1 MEEVKSTEE
10 YVSKDMNKVIT
21 EIINTKALRG
31 VAEAITSFC
40 DRIDNTD
47 FTKIMNDAANEKSSY
62 DTKREISRL
71 RDELNKVLYDEDDDL
86 KVSEGSQTLE
96 HESTGIEAVP
106 SEKEVVDGTLGQTQD
121 VAIENKPATLENND
135 SKSTNASDQIIEEF
149 KVKNSNPVSLDDA
162 TLKEYLNNASNKS
175 ENKPL
180 STETQT
186 TLTPPSESVK
196 SDSSDNGL
204 LDYIN
209 NNVFGNEEV
218 STETQTL

>member
-121 VAIENKPATLENND
+121 MAIENKPATLENND
-135 SKSTNASDQIIEEF
+135 SKSTNTSDQIMEEF

-162 TLKEYLNNASNKS
+162 TLKDYLNNASNKS

>member
-47 FTKIMNDAANEKSSY
+47 FTKIMIDAANEKSSY

-71 RDELNKVLYDEDDDL
+71 RDELNKVLYDEDDEL

-106 SEKEVVDGTLGQTQD
+106 REKEVVDGTLGQTQD
-121 VAIENKPATLENND
+121 MAIENKPATLENN
-135 SKSTNASDQIIEEF
+135 SKSTDASSQIMEEF

-196 SDSSDNGL
+196 SDSSNGL

-218 STETQTL
+218 STEAQTL

>member
-86 KVSEGSQTLE
+86 KVSEKSQTLE

-121 VAIENKPATLENND
+121 MAIENKPATLENND
-135 SKSTNASDQIIEEF
+135 SKSTNASDQIMEEF

>member
-71 RDELNKVLYDEDDDL
+71 RDELNKVLYDEDDEL

-106 SEKEVVDGTLGQTQD
+106 KEKEVVDGTLGQTQD
-121 VAIENKPATLENND
+121 MAIENKPATLENN
-135 SKSTNASDQIIEEF
+135 SKSTDASSQIMEEF

-196 SDSSDNGL
+196 SDSSNGL

>member
-71 RDELNKVLYDEDDDL
+71 RDELNKVLYDEDDEL

-106 SEKEVVDGTLGQTQD
+106 REKEVVDGTLGQTQD
-121 VAIENKPATLENND
+121 MAIENKPATLENND
-135 SKSTNASDQIIEEF
+135 SKSTNASSQIMEEF

-196 SDSSDNGL
+196 SDSSNGL

>member
-71 RDELNKVLYDEDDDL
+71 RDELNKVLYDEDDEL
-86 KVSEGSQTLE
+86 KVSERSQTLE

-106 SEKEVVDGTLGQTQD
+106 REKEVVDGTLGQTQD
-121 VAIENKPATLENND
+121 MAIENKPATLENN
-135 SKSTNASDQIIEEF
+135 SKSTDASSQIMEEF

-196 SDSSDNGL
+196 SDSSNGL

>member
-47 FTKIMNDAANEKSSY
+47 FTKIMIDAANEKSSY

-106 SEKEVVDGTLGQTQD
+106 REKEVVDGTLGQTQD
-121 VAIENKPATLENND
+121 MAIENKPATLENN
-135 SKSTNASDQIIEEF
+135 SKSTDASSQIMEEF

-196 SDSSDNGL
+196 SDSSNGL

>member
-1 MEEVKSTEE
+1 MEEVKSIEE

-121 VAIENKPATLENND
+121 MAIENKPATLENND
-135 SKSTNASDQIIEEF
+135 SKSTNASGQIMEEF

>member
-71 RDELNKVLYDEDDDL
+71 RDELNKVLYDEDDEL

-106 SEKEVVDGTLGQTQD
+106 REKEVVDGTLGQTQD
-121 VAIENKPATLENND
+121 MAIENKPATLENN
-135 SKSTNASDQIIEEF
+135 SKSTDASSQIMEEF

-162 TLKEYLNNASNKS
+162 TLKEYLNNANNKS

-196 SDSSDNGL
+196 SDSSNGL

-209 NNVFGNEEV
+209 NNVFGDEEV

>member
-106 SEKEVVDGTLGQTQD
+106 REKEVVDGTLGQTQD
-121 VAIENKPATLENND
+121 MAIENKPATLENN
-135 SKSTNASDQIIEEF
+135 SKSTDASSQIMEEF
-149 KVKNSNPVSLDDA
+149 KVKNSNPISLDDA

-186 TLTPPSESVK
+186 TLTPPSESAK
-196 SDSSDNGL
+196 SDSSNGL

>member
-1 MEEVKSTEE
+1 MEEVKSIEE

-47 FTKIMNDAANEKSSY
+47 FTKIMIDAANEKSSY

-121 VAIENKPATLENND
+121 MAIENKPATLENND
-135 SKSTNASDQIIEEF
+135 LLLIHVL
-149 KVKNSNPVSLDDA
+149 VKILFVLVI
-162 TLKEYLNNASNKS
+162 L
-175 ENKPL
+175 
-180 STETQT
+180 
-186 TLTPPSESVK
+186 
-196 SDSSDNGL
+196 
-204 LDYIN
+204 
-209 NNVFGNEEV
+209 
-218 STETQTL
+218 

>member
-121 VAIENKPATLENND
+121 MAIENKTATLENND
-135 SKSTNASDQIIEEF
+135 SKSTNASSQIMEEF

>member
-47 FTKIMNDAANEKSSY
+47 FTKIMIDAANEKSSY

-71 RDELNKVLYDEDDDL
+71 RDELNKVLYDEDDEL

-106 SEKEVVDGTLGQTQD
+106 REKEVVDGTLGQTQD
-121 VAIENKPATLENND
+121 MAIENKPATLENND
-135 SKSTNASDQIIEEF
+135 SKSTNASDQIMEEF

>member
-86 KVSEGSQTLE
+86 KVSERSQTLE

-121 VAIENKPATLENND
+121 MAIENKPATLENND

-218 STETQTL
+218 GAEAQTL

>member
-71 RDELNKVLYDEDDDL
+71 RDELNKVLYDEDDEL

-106 SEKEVVDGTLGQTQD
+106 REKEVVDGTLGQTQD
-121 VAIENKPATLENND
+121 MAIENKPATLENN
-135 SKSTNASDQIIEEF
+135 SKSTDASSQIMEEF

-196 SDSSDNGL
+196 SDSSNGL

>member
-86 KVSEGSQTLE
+86 KVSAGSQTLE

-106 SEKEVVDGTLGQTQD
+106 NEKEVVDGTLGQTQD
-121 VAIENKPATLENND
+121 MAIENKPATLENND
-135 SKSTNASDQIIEEF
+135 SKSTNASDQIMEEF

>member
-71 RDELNKVLYDEDDDL
+71 RDELNKVLYDEDDEL

-106 SEKEVVDGTLGQTQD
+106 REKEVVDGTLGQTQD
-121 VAIENKPATLENND
+121 MAIENKPATLENN
-135 SKSTNASDQIIEEF
+135 SKSTDASSQIMEEF

-180 STETQT
+180 STEMQT

>member
-121 VAIENKPATLENND
+121 MAIENKPATLENND
-135 SKSTNASDQIIEEF
+135 SKSTNASDQIMEEF

-196 SDSSDNGL
+196 SDSGDNGL

>member
-71 RDELNKVLYDEDDDL
+71 RDELNKVLYDEDDEL

-121 VAIENKPATLENND
+121 MAIENKPATLENND
-135 SKSTNASDQIIEEF
+135 SKSANASDQIMEEF
-149 KVKNSNPVSLDDA
+149 KVKNSNPISLDDA

>member
-86 KVSEGSQTLE
+86 KVSERSQTLE

-121 VAIENKPATLENND
+121 MAIENKPATLENND

>member
-1 MEEVKSTEE
+1 MEEVKSIEE

-121 VAIENKPATLENND
+121 MAIENKPATLENND
-135 SKSTNASDQIIEEF
+135 SKSTNASSQIMEEF

-162 TLKEYLNNASNKS
+162 TLKEYLNNANNKS

>member
-106 SEKEVVDGTLGQTQD
+106 NEKEVVDGTLGQTQD
-121 VAIENKPATLENND
+121 MAIENKPATLENND
-135 SKSTNASDQIIEEF
+135 SKSTNASDQIMEEF

>member
-47 FTKIMNDAANEKSSY
+47 FTKIMIDAANEKSSY

-106 SEKEVVDGTLGQTQD
+106 REKEVVDGTLGQTQD
-121 VAIENKPATLENND
+121 MAIENKPATLENN
-135 SKSTNASDQIIEEF
+135 SKSTDASSQIMEEF

-196 SDSSDNGL
+196 SDSSNGL

-218 STETQTL
+218 STEAQTL

>member
-71 RDELNKVLYDEDDDL
+71 RDELNKVLYDEDDEL

-106 SEKEVVDGTLGQTQD
+106 RKKEVVDGTLGQTQD
-121 VAIENKPATLENND
+121 MAIENKPATLENN
-135 SKSTNASDQIIEEF
+135 SKSTDASSQIMEEF

-180 STETQT
+180 STEMQT

-218 STETQTL
+218 GAEA

>member
-71 RDELNKVLYDEDDDL
+71 RDELNKVLYDEDDEL

-106 SEKEVVDGTLGQTQD
+106 REKEVVDGTLGQTQD
-121 VAIENKPATLENND
+121 MAIENKPAMLENN
-135 SKSTNASDQIIEEF
+135 SKSTDASSQIMEEF

-162 TLKEYLNNASNKS
+162 TLKEYLNNANNKS

-196 SDSSDNGL
+196 SDSSNGL

>member
-47 FTKIMNDAANEKSSY
+47 FTKIMIDAANEKSSY

-106 SEKEVVDGTLGQTQD
+106 REKEVVDGTLGQTQD
-121 VAIENKPATLENND
+121 MAIENKPATLENN
-135 SKSTNASDQIIEEF
+135 SKSTDASSQIMEEF

-186 TLTPPSESVK
+186 TLTPPSESMK
-196 SDSSDNGL
+196 SDSSNGL

>member
-1 MEEVKSTEE
+1 MEEVKSIEE

-121 VAIENKPATLENND
+121 MAIENKPATLENND
-135 SKSTNASDQIIEEF
+135 SKSTNASSQIMEEF

-180 STETQT
+180 STERQT

>member
-121 VAIENKPATLENND
+121 MAIENKPATLENNV
-135 SKSTNASDQIIEEF
+135 SKSTNASDQIMEEF

>member
-1 MEEVKSTEE
+1 MEEVKSIEE

-121 VAIENKPATLENND
+121 MAIENKPATLENND

>member
-47 FTKIMNDAANEKSSY
+47 FTKIMIDAANEKSSY

-71 RDELNKVLYDEDDDL
+71 RDELNKVLYDEDDEL

-106 SEKEVVDGTLGQTQD
+106 REKEVVDGTLGQTQD
-121 VAIENKPATLENND
+121 MAIENKPATLENN
-135 SKSTNASDQIIEEF
+135 SKSTDASSQIMEEF

-196 SDSSDNGL
+196 SDSSNGL

>member
-121 VAIENKPATLENND
+121 MAIENKPATLENND
-135 SKSTNASDQIIEEF
+135 SKSTNASDQIMEEF

-209 NNVFGNEEV
+209 NNVFGNEED

>member
-106 SEKEVVDGTLGQTQD
+106 REKEVVDGTLGQTQD
-121 VAIENKPATLENND
+121 MAIENKPATLENN
-135 SKSTNASDQIIEEF
+135 SKSTDASSQIMEEF

-196 SDSSDNGL
+196 SDSSNGL

-218 STETQTL
+218 STEAQTL